1 MTNSTTKPIDN
12 YNQNV
17 ISALLSIP
25 VGIRREFV
33 EILNALCGVEHAEGF
48 KPSVTVSQI
57 DAMGALDDVSA
68 IADALMNL
76 NYEMLANPATPR
88 ILAGVIF
95 DKIEVIKGVQ
105 A

>member
-1 MTNSTTKPIDN
+1 MGNLNTQERIIEAMLLMTPATRT
-12 YNQNV
+12 
-17 ISALLSIP
+17 AL
-25 VGIRREFV
+25 V
-33 EILNALCGVEHAEGF
+33 ELLNAIAGVNHAEGV
-48 KPSVTVSQI
+48 KPSVTVPQI

-95 DKIEVIKGVQ
+95 DKIEAVKGVN